1 MEKDQNINPESQNE
15 EIKETESKEGIQE
28 VQEDSVEKIQ
38 EVQEDSVEKNQ
49 EVQEDSVEKNQE
61 VQEDSVEKNQEVQE
75 VTPEEKI
82 KELED
87 KVARAFAEMENQ
99 RRRFEKEK
107 DDAFDYGGF
116 SFAKEALNLIDN
128 LERSKQIL
136 ESDEVL
142 KDTEALKKTLEH
154 FEIISKDMI
163 SIFSKNGITPVISI
177 GKKLDPNQH
186 QAMME
191 IDDDQKEPGTIV
203 QEIQKGFMMKDRLL
217 RPALVGVSK
226 KTKTQNDQKSEENE
240 ENSNN

>member
-1 MEKDQNINPESQNE
+1 MGMEKDQNVNSENQNEEVKDTLTEEQIQQEQGDPKEKNE
-15 EIKETESKEGIQE
+15 EIKEIS
-28 VQEDSVEKIQ
+28 
-38 EVQEDSVEKNQ
+38 
-49 EVQEDSVEKNQE
+49 
-61 VQEDSVEKNQEVQE
+61 
-75 VTPEEKI
+75 PEEKI

-99 RRRFEKEK
+99 RRRYEKEK

-116 SFAKEALNLIDN
+116 SFAKEALSLIDN

-163 SIFSKNGITPVISI
+163 SIFSKNEITPIISI

-217 RPALVGVSK
+217 RPSLVGVSK
-226 KTKTQNDQKSEENE
+226 KTVNKEEKGELNK
-240 ENSNN
+240 ENSDNF

>member
-1 MEKDQNINPESQNE
+1 MEEDQNVNSENQNEEVKDTLTEEQIHQEQGDPKEKNE
-15 EIKETESKEGIQE
+15 EIKEI
-28 VQEDSVEKIQ
+28 
-38 EVQEDSVEKNQ
+38 
-49 EVQEDSVEKNQE
+49 
-61 VQEDSVEKNQEVQE
+61 
-75 VTPEEKI
+75 TPEEKI

-136 ESDEVL
+136 ESDEAL
-142 KDTEALKKTLEH
+142 KDTDALKKTLEH
-154 FEIISKDMI
+154 FEIISKDMV

-226 KTKTQNDQKSEENE
+226 KTNAQNDKKNEENE
-240 ENSNN
+240 ENLDN